1 MDLYILRHGI
11 AEDVSESG
19 LDRDRVLTKE
29 GIEKTK
35 SSAKALRKLEVQ
47 FDAIFSSPFA
57 RARQTAEIVAD
68 ELNLTSVLQFVDALG
83 AASSAETVLTDLQK
97 TMRKQSSVLVVGHE
111 PILSSLISLLLSGS
125 PSLSITL
132 KKGGFCKLYC
142 VRPEPG
148 GARLDWL
155 LTAKHLCRMA

>member
-35 SSAKALRKLEVQ
+35 ATCKALRKLELQ
-47 FDAIFSSPFA
+47 FDAILTSPYA

-68 ELNLTSVLQFVDALG
+68 ELNLTSVLHLVDALG
-83 AASSAETVLTDLQK
+83 AASSADAVLVELQK
-97 TMRKQSSVLVVGHE
+97 IIRKQSCVLVVGHE

-125 PSLSITL
+125 PSLSITM
-132 KKGGFCKLYC
+132 KKGGLCKLNC

-148 GARLDWL
+148 AARLDWL